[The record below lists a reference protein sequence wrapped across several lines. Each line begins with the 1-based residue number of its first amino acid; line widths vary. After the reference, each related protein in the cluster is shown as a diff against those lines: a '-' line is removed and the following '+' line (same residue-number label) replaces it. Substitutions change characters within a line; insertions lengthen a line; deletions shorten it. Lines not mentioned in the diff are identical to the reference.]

1 MKVDG
6 RELRVLHVGKFYPP
20 HMGGIETHLQT
31 LCLQLQHHADVEV
44 LVANDAPHDEET
56 WDDGVRVVR
65 AGTRFNLSTAP
76 VCPTMTGL
84 IKRSTADI
92 VHLHLPNPT
101 AILCYL
107 LSGQRAPLV
116 ITYHSDIVRQKT
128 MARAFAPVLRRV
140 LRRASAIIATSQRYI
155 ETSDVLTEFRDRCRV
170 IPYGIPL
177 AQFNRY
183 DARAVE
189 EIRARY
195 GSRLV
200 ISVGRLIYYKGFEYL
215 IKAMADVRGRLLIVG
230 DGALRASLEALAA
243 AHGVADRVVF
253 LGEIQNADTVPFY
266 HAADLFAL
274 ASVAR
279 SEAFGIVQLE
289 AMACGKPVVNT
300 NLDSGVPFVS
310 LDGLTGVT
318 VAPFDTG
325 ALARAINQ
333 LLDDDAQRAEFGR
346 AARLRVEQEFSEAVM
361 TERTLK
367 LYAETLGLPATTEA
381 AAAAATARSPDF
393 VNRDEENAIAAR

>member
-1 MKVDG
+1 MKIDG
-6 RELRVLHVGKFYPP
+6 RMLRVLHVGKFYPP

-56 WDDGVRVVR
+56 WDDGVRVIR

-84 IKRSTADI
+84 IRRSQADI
-92 VHLHLPNPT
+92 IHLHLPNPT

-107 LSGQRAPLV
+107 MSGQRAPLIV
-116 ITYHSDIVRQKT
+116 TYHSDIVRQKT
-128 MARAFAPVLRRV
+128 MARAFGPVLHRV
-140 LRRASAIIATSQRYI
+140 LRRASAIIATSQRYV
-155 ETSDVLTEFRDRCRV
+155 ETSDVLAQFRQCCRV

-177 AQFNRY
+177 AQFSRF
-183 DARAVE
+183 DARGVA

-195 GSRLV
+195 GPRIV

-215 IKAMADVRGRLLIVG
+215 IRAMAQVRGRLLIVG

-243 AHGVADRVVF
+243 SHGVAERVHF
-253 LGEIQNADTVPFY
+253 LGEVQNADTVPLY

-310 LDGLTGVT
+310 LDGVTGLTVPP
-318 VAPFDTG
+318 ADTD
-325 ALARAINQ
+325 ALARAVNQ
-333 LLDDDAQRAEFGR
+333 LLDDDAQREAYGR
-346 AARLRVEQEFSEAVM
+346 AARTRVEQEFSETVM
-361 TERTLK
+361 TERTLR
-367 LYAETLGLPATTEA
+367 LYAETLGLPAAHASQLTNHDA
-381 AAAAATARSPDF
+381 AAPP
-393 VNRDEENAIAAR
+393 AIATR